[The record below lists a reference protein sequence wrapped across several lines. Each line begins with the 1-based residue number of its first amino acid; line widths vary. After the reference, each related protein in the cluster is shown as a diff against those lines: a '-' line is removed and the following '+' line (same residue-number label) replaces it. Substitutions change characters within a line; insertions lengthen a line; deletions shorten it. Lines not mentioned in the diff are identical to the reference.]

1 MFEII
6 DLSQEIFTGMPVFP
20 GLPEVKVTVHL
31 SHEELEGFKDSDVV
45 SPASSTSSSSA
56 RAGSR
61 KG

>member
-31 SHEELEGFKDSDVV
+31 SHEQLEGVDGRDV
-45 SPASSTSSSSA
+45 SLARRQPAGTGRAHGHA
-56 RAGSR
+56 R
-61 KG
+61 